1 MTSPSTPNPAACS
14 RKAYGL
20 TPVTLRGTLIFL
32 LLVLPALAL
41 LAFGPRQARHVPSD
55 RTVIRYWEK
64 WTGVEGAVM
73 KRSVAEYNQTQ
84 GVEDGIW
91 VEYLAVSNV
100 DQRTLVAVAG
110 GDPPDLAGLYD
121 HIIAQFADRDALMPL
136 DDLVKES
143 RIDAGVFKPAW
154 WNIGVYHD
162 RLYALPSTPYVIAL
176 YYNKRLFREAGLD
189 PDRAPRTLAE
199 LDEYSRKLTRYEGD
213 RIIQAGFI
221 PAPKLL
227 GWWHWVWLYFFGG
240 NLWDGQH
247 FTLDTPAGRAAH
259 RWMYE
264 QRVEMGLK
272 QAVAFEANV
281 GAVEGPLNPFLA
293 ERLAM
298 VYQGPWVANWVR
310 QYKPSLEYGVA
321 RFPADRED
329 RHPVFVSSDVFVIPR
344 GSRHPR
350 EAMRFLSYLLRQDV
364 LERLCREHWKL
375 SPFRTPSEDFFR
387 NHPIREHIRTL
398 DALAD
403 SDDVFGYPRMPTWAE
418 ASVEMLFMIENIFQ
432 GHRPP
437 DEALRETQAKIDVI
451 VNEYQRMA
459 ALRQAVEAAP

>member
-1 MTSPSTPNPAACS
+1 MST
-14 RKAYGL
+14 
-20 TPVTLRGTLIFL
+20 RGALILL

-41 LAFGPRQARHVPSD
+41 LAFGPRQAREVPPD

-73 KRSVAEYNQTQ
+73 KRIVAEYNASQ
-84 GVEDGIW
+84 GAADGIY
-91 VEYLAVSNV
+91 VDYLAVSSV

-121 HIIAQFADRDALMPL
+121 HVIAQFADREALMEL
-136 DDLVKES
+136 DELVREFG
-143 RIDAGVFKPAW
+143 IEADAFKPAW
-154 WNIGVYHD
+154 WNIGVYND
-162 RLYALPSTPYVIAL
+162 RLYALPSTPYTIAL
-176 YYNKRLFREAGLD
+176 FYNKRLFREAGLD
-189 PDRAPRTLAE
+189 PDRPPRTLAE
-199 LDEYSRKLTRYEGD
+199 LDAYSRRLTRRAKDG
-213 RIIQAGFI
+213 RILQAGFI

-240 NLWDGQH
+240 NLWDGEQ

-259 RWMYE
+259 HWMYE
-264 QRVEMGLK
+264 QRSEMGFPE
-272 QAVAFEANV
+272 AIAFESNV

-310 QYKPSLEYGVA
+310 RYKPSLEYGVA
-321 RFPADRED
+321 RFPAHRPD

-344 GSRHPR
+344 GSPHPR
-350 EAMRFLSYLLRQDV
+350 QAMQFLRYVLRQDV

-375 SPFRTPSEDFFR
+375 SPFRKPGRDFFE

-403 SDDVFGYPRMPTWAE
+403 SQDVFGYPRMPTWAE
-418 ASVEMLFMIENIFQ
+418 ASVEMLYMVENILQ

-437 DEALRETQAKIDVI
+437 DQALRETQAKIDKMVI
-451 VNEYQRMA
+451 GYQRMA
-459 ALRQAVEAAP
+459 ARRQAAPTTP